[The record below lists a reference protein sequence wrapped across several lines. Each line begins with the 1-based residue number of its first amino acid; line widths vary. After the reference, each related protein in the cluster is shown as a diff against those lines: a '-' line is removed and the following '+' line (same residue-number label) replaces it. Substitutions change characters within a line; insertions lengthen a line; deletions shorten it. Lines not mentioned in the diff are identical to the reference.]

1 MSEVWGTLIG
11 AGSAIAGTVVAGGF
25 SLVSGRRELTE
36 RHRKDRLDQR
46 RDAYS
51 AFLRAC
57 QEADVALRD
66 AWATPQDADGASPV
80 LTVMDEAVRC
90 LWQQQVMVALA
101 GPDRIAAASDRLCK
115 EHAAEAHEVRRI
127 LATGG
132 DGLLRPRDRLSREE
146 AAAQAARQDMH
157 QQFLDA
163 ARKALGTDREEL
175 V

>member
-1 MSEVWGTLIG
+1 L
-11 AGSAIAGTVVAGGF
+11 A
-25 SLVSGRRELTE
+25 E

-66 AWATPQDADGASPV
+66 AWATPQDADGASLV

-115 EHAAEAHEVRRI
+115 EHAAEAREVRRI
-127 LATGG
+127 LETAG
-132 DGLLRPRDRLSREE
+132 DGLRRPRDMLSPDE
-146 AAAQAARQDMH
+146 AATQATRQDMH
-157 QQFLDA
+157 QQFLGA
-163 ARKALGTDREEL
+163 VRKALGTDREEL
-175 V
+175 F